1 MAYNRTPNNIFPGR
15 GLSQTPSQTGATPS
29 GSVAITVEADI
40 AKYTSLG
47 VVQIGSGI
55 NVDANGVISVS
66 SVSPAY
72 VNVTLTAVNYYAL
85 QTDYYIGCTNEK
97 DDKITITLPLGVV
110 GKIYIIK
117 NQGDGGQ
124 VKITGALGQKIDG
137 FTTLNL
143 SNESGIMLVFDGTR
157 WNVI

>member
-29 GSVAITVEADI
+29 GAVSITVEADI

-55 NVDANGVISVS
+55 NVDANGVISVNS
-66 SVSPAY
+66 TSPGY

-85 QTDYYIGCTNEK
+85 LTDYYIGCTNDEDK
-97 DDKITITLPLGVV
+97 KITITLPLGVV

-124 VKITGALGQKIDG
+124 VKITGSLGEKIDG

-143 SNESGIMLVFDGTR
+143 SNESGIMVVFDGIR